1 MKGQKI
7 KIIKKKKKKIKN
19 ERWFVCC
26 FGHPICQ
33 RRDPRGPSLAH
44 HLNGRRCR
52 MNRERPSKRNHLE
65 VILLPKVYHVY
76 NMFAPYYTRWTLY
89 SAVSFLFFLYFVN
102 IVVKWRQLCF
112 FPFSRSR
119 CLSTSFLHVITTWFL
134 GRYSFSNTCF
144 WL

>member
-65 VILLPKVYHVY
+65 LILHL
-76 NMFAPYYTRWTLY
+76 
-89 SAVSFLFFLYFVN
+89 
-102 IVVKWRQLCF
+102 
-112 FPFSRSR
+112 
-119 CLSTSFLHVITTWFL
+119 
-134 GRYSFSNTCF
+134 
-144 WL
+144 